1 MKKTYTINISGTV
14 FHIEEDAYEKL
25 NLYLTGLKQHFG
37 NDAEGAEI
45 VADIEARIAEIF
57 QAHKTPDKEVI
68 TMEWVDEVIETMGVP
83 EDFEA
88 EGTPGPRNAGK
99 TSKRLYR
106 DPDHKTI
113 GGVCSG
119 LAAYFTM
126 DPVIMRLI
134 FFVLLLLNGLGLLI
148 YIILWIAVPEA
159 RTTAQRL
166 EMRGEPVTIENIEK
180 WIKKEYQD
188 IKKRVKKPNPG
199 KEVRKTVPPK
209 E

>member
-1 MKKTYTINISGTV
+1 MKKTYTIHISGTV

-37 NDAEGAEI
+37 DDSEGVEI
-45 VADIEARIAEIF
+45 VADIEARIAELF
-57 QAHKTPDKEVI
+57 QSHKTPDKEVI
-68 TMEWVDEVIETMGVP
+68 TMEWVNEVIETMGVP

-88 EGTPGPRNAGK
+88 EGAPGPEEAGK
-99 TSKRLYR
+99 TKKRLYR
-106 DPDHKTI
+106 DPDRKTI

-119 LAAYFTM
+119 LAAYLNM

-134 FFVLLLLNGLGLLI
+134 FFFLFLVNGLGLLI

-166 EMRGEPVTIENIEK
+166 EMRGEPVTIGNIEK
-180 WIKKEYQD
+180 WIKKEYED
-188 IKKRVKKPNPG
+188 IETRVKKMNLG
-199 KEVRKTVPPK
+199 KKNRPETDSD
-209 E
+209 

>member
-37 NDAEGAEI
+37 DDAEGAEI
-45 VADIEARIAEIF
+45 FADIEARIAEIF
-57 QAHKTPDKEVI
+57 HAHKTPEKEVI
-68 TMEWVDEVIETMGVP
+68 TMERVDEVIETMGVP

-88 EGTPGPRNAGK
+88 EAASGTGRAGK
-99 TSKRLYR
+99 TKKRLYR

-119 LAAYFTM
+119 LATYFNM

-134 FFVLLLLNGLGLLI
+134 FFFLLLINGLGLLI

-159 RTTAQRL
+159 KTTAQRL
-166 EMRGEPVTIENIEK
+166 EMRGEPVTTGNIEK
-180 WIKKEYQD
+180 WIKKEY
-188 IKKRVKKPNPG
+188 KAS
-199 KEVRKTVPPK
+199 
-209 E
+209 